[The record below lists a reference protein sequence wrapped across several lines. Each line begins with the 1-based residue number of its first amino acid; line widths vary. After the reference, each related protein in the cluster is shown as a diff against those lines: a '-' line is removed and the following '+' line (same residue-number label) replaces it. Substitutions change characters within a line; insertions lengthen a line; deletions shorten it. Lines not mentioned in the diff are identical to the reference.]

1 MLKPGWRGW
10 FTGWESACGRPHSER
25 VAERVFGIT
34 SRDDFSTPFLLFPT
48 HYSKKKKRLLPSYLT
63 HNTSPYTP
71 NNKKAKWVRRREP
84 LKGRVVEYR
93 AQQCSAKYV
102 KGVVCTRRV
111 GRGEHIRLSA
121 DRLPRIQVKDPLL
134 GKCHPSAISLKT
146 EVEFNFARII
156 LRILLSSATSAR
168 SSKSF
173 GAWFFIESGWA
184 SHLRVGDGRFC
195 ERVRRCSPSAKF
207 QQFPYPTTLRIFVV
221 ARSC

>member
-1 MLKPGWRGW
+1 MK
-10 FTGWESACGRPHSER
+10 
-25 VAERVFGIT
+25 GI
-34 SRDDFSTPFLLFPT
+34 
-48 HYSKKKKRLLPSYLT
+48 
-63 HNTSPYTP
+63 
-71 NNKKAKWVRRREP
+71 VR
-84 LKGRVVEYR
+84 
-93 AQQCSAKYV
+93 
-102 KGVVCTRRV
+102 TRRV

-173 GAWFFIESGWA
+173 GACFFIESGWA

-195 ERVRRCSPSAKF
+195 ERVRGCSPSAKF
-207 QQFPYPTTLRIFVV
+207 QQFPYPTTLRIF
-221 ARSC
+221 ARGSEPNFNGKPRSFCVERRRSR